1 MTQLAEK
8 MALHLPEQAGN
19 DLRKVLTEYV
29 RALET
34 KSVIYEDEEG
44 VKHQVPLPETLF
56 SGDNLTQVINT
67 WFNSLITVLATRHAT
82 GKDAES
88 ILKGDDAVG
97 IFDNMSDALAYLRS
111 KRKIG
116 ATIGEDKT
124 IVSTSRCEL
133 ERAET
138 TKLGMVG
145 ALLRRIGSAV
155 IAEPQGDE
163 DLTLEDMGKTGI
175 NTYYDLVRRGARL
188 GV

>member
-1 MTQLAEK
+1 MGSIAYLYKYGYGVRLFFVAGLGATSTSTL
-8 MALHLPEQAGN
+8 LTLLPRRYA
-19 DLRKVLTEYV
+19 DPMVMHPMSSTPV
-29 RALET
+29 
-34 KSVIYEDEEG
+34 
-44 VKHQVPLPETLF
+44 
-56 SGDNLTQVINT
+56 T
-67 WFNSLITVLATRHAT
+67 WFNYLITVLATRHAT
-82 GKDAES
+82 EKDAES

-155 IAEPQGDE
+155 I
-163 DLTLEDMGKTGI
+163 
-175 NTYYDLVRRGARL
+175 GAI
-188 GV
+188 

>member
-1 MTQLAEK
+1 M
-8 MALHLPEQAGN
+8 
-19 DLRKVLTEYV
+19 
-29 RALET
+29 
-34 KSVIYEDEEG
+34 
-44 VKHQVPLPETLF
+44 
-56 SGDNLTQVINT
+56 
-67 WFNSLITVLATRHAT
+67 
-82 GKDAES
+82 
-88 ILKGDDAVG
+88 KGDDAVG
-97 IFDNMSDALAYLRS
+97 IFDNMSDAFAYLRS

-163 DLTLEDMGKTGI
+163 DLTLEDMVKTGI
-175 NTYYDLVRRGARL
+175 NTYYDLVRRNCTLLRIES
-188 GV
+188 